1 MLKDA
6 LREKSDIFN
15 SDNPEEDKV
24 YLLNHWLSVNTEASS
39 TMCANVDEH
48 HWLLEALE
56 TLD

>member
-24 YLLNHWLSVNTEASS
+24 CLLNHWLFVNTEAGS
-39 TMCANVDEH
+39 TRR
-48 HWLLEALE
+48 AL
-56 TLD
+56 

>member
-39 TMCANVDEH
+39 TRCANVDEH
-48 HWLLEALE
+48 H
-56 TLD
+56 